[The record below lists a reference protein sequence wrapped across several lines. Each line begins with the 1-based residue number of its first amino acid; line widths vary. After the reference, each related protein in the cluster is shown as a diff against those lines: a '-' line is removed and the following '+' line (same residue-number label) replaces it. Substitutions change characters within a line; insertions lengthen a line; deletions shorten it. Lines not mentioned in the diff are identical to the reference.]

1 MGTITVDG
9 IMNLGPCDG
18 YTRERME
25 ELRKTQ
31 CGRRKNITMKDILT
45 SAVPPEDRLWLVLRN
60 EFLTDKELQEIAIWC
75 WEKIARPIWEKHY
88 PDDKRPHKAVRIKKL
103 WMKGTATDDE
113 LSAARYAAL
122 DAAGYAAGYA
132 ARDAALAAARYAAL
146 DTALDAAGYAAW
158 DAARDAARA
167 AAWDA
172 ALDAAGAKI
181 CRHILKKYN

>member
-1 MGTITVDG
+1 MKSITVDG
-9 IMNLGPCDG
+9 IMSLDPCDE
-18 YTRERME
+18 YTIERME

-45 SAVPPEDRLWLVLRN
+45 SEVPPEDRLWLVLRN
-60 EFLTDKELQEIAIWC
+60 EFLTDKELHEIAIWC

-88 PDDKRPHKAVRIKKL
+88 PDDKRPHEAVRVKKL

-132 ARDAALAAARYAAL
+132 ARDAALAAAQYAAL